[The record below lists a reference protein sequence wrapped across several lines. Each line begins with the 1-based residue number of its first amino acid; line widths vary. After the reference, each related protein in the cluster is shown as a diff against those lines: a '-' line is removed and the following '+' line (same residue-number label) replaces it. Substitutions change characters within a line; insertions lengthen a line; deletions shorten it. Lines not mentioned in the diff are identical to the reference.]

1 MRRESG
7 VPTTQSWK
15 SVARWPVFL
24 LANAALLLVIGASTI
39 RETYR
44 GWTVDHEIRA
54 LEAQAASLEGRKS
67 ALETLTKDLVS
78 NDRVEYEARAR
89 LDLKKAGERVIILE
103 GTIPTGT
110 WKGEGAQE
118 PIMPTTYTAEESNA
132 SRWLRYFFHD

>member
-1 MRRESG
+1 MRREPG
-7 VPTTQSWK
+7 TTTTHSWK
-15 SVARWPVFL
+15 SLARWPVFL
-24 LANAALLLVIGASTI
+24 LANAALLFVIGASTV

-54 LEAQAASLEGRKS
+54 LEAQASSLEGRKS

-110 WKGEGAQE
+110 WQGDGTPDAAQRD
-118 PIMPTTYTAEESNA
+118 PSSSNESNA
-132 SRWLRYFFHD
+132 TRWLQYFFHD

>member
-1 MRRESG
+1 M
-7 VPTTQSWK
+7 
-15 SVARWPVFL
+15 FL
-24 LANAALLLVIGASTI
+24 LANAALLLVIGASTV

-54 LEAQAASLEGRKS
+54 LEAQATTLEGRKS

-103 GTIPTGT
+103 GTSPTGT
-110 WKGEGAQE
+110 WQDEGAQDAITNVL
-118 PIMPTTYTAEESNA
+118 PSPDESNA
-132 SRWLRYFFHD
+132 HRWLRYFFHD